1 MDQLMIAIIA
11 LLIFGAGVFG
21 YWIRGEENDSAR
33 QPDDT
38 EHGVGRTL

>member
-1 MDQLMIAIIA
+1 MIEQWQIA
-11 LLIFGAGVFG
+11 LFFVGCAVAFWLGHWVGVS
-21 YWIRGEENDSAR
+21 ENEPD